1 MDPVTTLQD
10 DRGEDDE
17 MREHN
22 KKKQRVYYGRDI

>member
-1 MDPVTTLQD
+1 MDPVATLQD

-22 KKKQRVYYGRDI
+22 KKKTTSLLWK